1 MNRRKTAAAVLVA
14 AAAIVYGMSPID
26 IIPELLTGPFGLA
39 DDFAVFAG
47 AGLTIWKLLSDRRQQ
62 QHQRSATPPPAT

>member
-47 AGLTIWKLLSDRRQQ
+47 AGLAIWKLLNDRKQE
-62 QHQRSATPPPAT
+62 QRSATPPPPAA